1 MEASSNHYQILLR
14 PVLTEKSTE
23 EHHRLNDYRFEVA
36 GGANKIEIRE
46 AIEALF
52 EVKVASVRTM
62 IRTGKPRRRG
72 ANAFHTSP
80 RKIAIVRLEEG
91 HKIDLL

>member
-1 MEASSNHYQILLR
+1 MEASSNHYQILIR

-23 EHHRLNDYRFEVA
+23 ETHRLNDYRFEVA

-46 AIEALF
+46 AVEALF
-52 EVKVASVRTM
+52 EVKVDSIRTM

-72 ANAFHTSP
+72 MNAFHTAP
-80 RKIAIVRLEEG
+80 RKIAIVRLAEG